1 MEDIDE
7 TQNEHL
13 QEVKTALDMVLTIE
27 DRADQIEP
35 DDIKELCGKIKLP
48 LMRIVRDIEDGKIKG
63 ENL

>member
-1 MEDIDE
+1 MDE
-7 TQNEHL
+7 TQKEFL